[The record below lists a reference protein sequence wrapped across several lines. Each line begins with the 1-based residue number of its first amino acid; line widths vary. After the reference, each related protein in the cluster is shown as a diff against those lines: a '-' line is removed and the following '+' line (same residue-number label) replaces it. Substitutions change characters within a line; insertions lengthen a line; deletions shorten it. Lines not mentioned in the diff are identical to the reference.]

1 MERGANPLPFF
12 VWLRR
17 DGAASDNAP
26 TRHAPRARCDQRFFA
41 PKPGGFMRILRSRV
55 SLKADIRP
63 GNAGGKRKETE
74 NEEENI
80 YRRMR
85 GLNCGKAELLPVEL
99 LPEERFAQLI
109 TADEGLGT
117 AIAIEKILDFA
128 ILVDLLRGANR
139 WTGENL

>member
-1 MERGANPLPFF
+1 
-12 VWLRR
+12 
-17 DGAASDNAP
+17 
-26 TRHAPRARCDQRFFA
+26 
-41 PKPGGFMRILRSRV
+41 MRILRSRV

-109 TADEGLGT
+109 TADEGLGA

-128 ILVDLLRGANR
+128 ILVDLLRRKNR
-139 WTGENL
+139 FAGEDLNGVGVRDAIALKAFGLFAVKHGEDRRAGTQQFSELRYQQLA